1 MRSFILLI
9 ALCALSACG
18 GGSMGSMSTPASTPA
33 SGSGSGAAG
42 SGAAGSAPPAVA
54 SAKAAGTPVDP
65 AIVTAD
71 NGFGFSLFQNLSA
84 GSDQNVVLSPLSAA
98 LVLQIAYNGAQGS
111 TQPAMSQTLQLGG
124 LSVAALNNDNAALQA
139 SLIDPDP
146 QVQLT
151 VANSLWSHMAMNPIV
166 PAFTA
171 MDQNYYGAT
180 VGDLAGAPADVN
192 AWISNATNGLITSFG
207 NHGANYYAGLS
218 ALLLN
223 AVYFKGEW
231 TQAFDASQTAAAMF
245 TLENGSQVSVPMMHQ
260 SATYDYFGGA
270 NFQMAR
276 LAYGQGHLSMLVILP
291 NAGVSLPQFVAG
303 LTINQ
308 LNDAIGD
315 MRSSPGDIA
324 LPKFTSNFSASLI
337 APLQSLGM
345 AAAFCPMGNLSGI
358 AAGACLSDVMQQTV
372 IEVDE
377 NGTTAASVTGGGVT
391 VTVTEQPFTMTCD
404 RPFLYAIRD
413 DDTGLLLF
421 IGTLVNPTASP

>member
-1 MRSFILLI
+1 MRPFILFI
-9 ALCALSACG
+9 ALCVLSACG
-18 GGSMGSMSTPASTPA
+18 GGSGDNMSAPASMPP
-33 SGSGSGAAG
+33 SGGSG

-71 NGFGFSLFQNLSA
+71 NGFGFALFQNLSA
-84 GSDQNVVLSPLSAA
+84 GSSQNVVFSPLSAA
-98 LVLQIAYNGAQGS
+98 LLLQIAYNGAQGS
-111 TQPAMSQTLQLGG
+111 TQPAMSQTLQLGTF
-124 LSVAALNNDNAALQA
+124 SIAALNNDNAALQA

-151 VANSLWSHMAMNPIV
+151 VANSLWSHIASNPIV

-180 VGDLAGAPADVN
+180 IGDLAGAPADVN
-192 AWISNATNGLITSFG
+192 AWITNSTNGLITSFG
-207 NHGANYYAGLS
+207 NQGANYYAGLT

-231 TQAFDASQTAAAMF
+231 SQAFDASKTAAAMF
-245 TLENGSQVSVPMMHQ
+245 TLQNGSQVSAQMMHQ
-260 SATYDYFGGA
+260 GATYTYFGGS

-303 LTINQ
+303 MTMSQ

-315 MRSSPGDIA
+315 MRSSPGNLA

-345 AAAFCPMGNLSGI
+345 AEAFCPMGNLSGI

-391 VTVTEQPFTMTCD
+391 VTATEQPFTMTCD
-404 RPFLYAIRD
+404 HPFLYAIRD
-413 DDTGLLLF
+413 DDSGLLLF
-421 IGTLVNPTASP
+421 IGSLVNPAASQ